1 MSLDNIDIFEEVSN
15 PLDAVEDLFN
25 SYEWS
30 FRRNGDDEL
39 SVQVA
44 GNYEAYELSMIWDE
58 ESNCLQ
64 FLAQYSF
71 AVAEENLD
79 IAARALMRIN
89 ERLWLGHFILTPG
102 TNAPALR
109 HTSLFRGFFHGSGAE
124 QIEDLVDIAIKEAE
138 QYHPVFEWL
147 SQPISDQDN
156 SPLDLILMRT
166 AGES

>member
-1 MSLDNIDIFEEVSN
+1 MSLDSIDIFEEVSN

-44 GNYEAYELSMIWDE
+44 GHHESYELSMIWDE
-58 ESNCLQ
+58 ESNCLH
-64 FLAQYSF
+64 FLSQYSF
-71 AVAEENLD
+71 AVAADNLTV
-79 IAARALMRIN
+79 AAEALMRIN

-102 TNAPALR
+102 TNVPALR
-109 HTSLFRGFFHGSGAE
+109 HTSLFRGFCHGSGAE

-138 QYHPVFEWL
+138 QYYPVFEWL
-147 SQPISDQDN
+147 SHPVEDQDN
-156 SPLDLILMRT
+156 SPLDLVLMQT
-166 AGES
+166 VGES